1 MILLLG
7 FSCCYIF
14 IFDNE
19 NSSKLHI
26 RILGFDKV
34 LHCLSFFFKE
44 QQFSQKLKTKVR
56 NDEASFT
63 CYIFIKLKRFK
74 QN

>member
-14 IFDNE
+14 IFGNE

-34 LHCLSFFFKE
+34 LHCLSFFF
-44 QQFSQKLKTKVR
+44 QRTTVFS
-56 NDEASFT
+56 E
-63 CYIFIKLKRFK
+63 IKKRKSEMMKPVLLVTFLS
-74 QN
+74 N